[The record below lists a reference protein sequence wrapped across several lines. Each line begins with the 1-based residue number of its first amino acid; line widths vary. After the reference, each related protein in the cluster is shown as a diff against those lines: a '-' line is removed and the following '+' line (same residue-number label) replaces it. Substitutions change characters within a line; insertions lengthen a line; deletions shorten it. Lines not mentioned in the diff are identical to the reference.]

1 MGPFEDLSR
10 QVYDVVVEEVD
21 ALHPRFM
28 KRVNDIDIDYFES
41 IARDS
46 EDLPAELTLELR
58 DEVLADIRQYA
69 VQLFEASDLKRR
81 VDALLANT
89 DAATAAEALN
99 KARELIR
106 SYVYAST
113 ILNGS
118 SDYSEDDL
126 RKMYAEARKRDLWER
141 LTQSNKADI
150 IAFHHALM
158 DKTYEQCKDVLYAS
172 IESFLSR

>member
-21 ALHPRFM
+21 ALYPRFM

-81 VDALLANT
+81 IDALLANT